1 MTHHLDHN
9 ARLCATHCDQP
20 DPIGYEDGDTCG
32 RFEPPDEDQPKGYR
46 PKPCEGTMH
55 EVRSRDALWA
65 WQECDTCGEI
75 GD

>member
-1 MTHHLDHN
+1 MKIPGYDDWKL
-9 ARLCATHCDQP
+9 AGP
-20 DPIGYEDGDTCG
+20 DEPHQIGHEDGETCN
-32 RFEPPDEDQPKGYR
+32 RVPEPDEDQPKGYR

-75 GD
+75 GDAT